1 MCKFCDDYE
10 VNGRPTEYLVDE
22 DICLNGIPVL
32 HCGLYIDPGDDEPPY
47 MYYYVENIGYEDDV
61 ISEHIDINYCPM
73 CGKKLNNKEDS

>member
-1 MCKFCDDYE
+1 
-10 VNGRPTEYLVDE
+10 
-22 DICLNGIPVL
+22 
-32 HCGLYIDPGDDEPPY
+32 